1 MTTYDDFLA
10 AKRIQSSPVGFEIER
25 DATNPALF
33 PFQSDIVRWAVKRG
47 RAALLC
53 DCGLGKTAMQLDWAR
68 LVHEHTGGNIMI
80 LAPLAVAAQTARE
93 GEKFGIPVTVCRE
106 QADVQ
111 PGISITNYERLHRFD
126 PAAFVG
132 IVLDESSILK
142 GFDGKTRK
150 LIGDFASGI
159 HYRLACTATPAPND
173 LIELTNHAEFL
184 NIMSGKEIIALFF
197 TQDGNTT
204 HKWRLKGH
212 AREEFWRWM
221 ASWSVAVRRPSDLGY
236 EDGAFVLPDL
246 RMVPHVVPSQV
257 TTGTLFAVDA
267 LTLQERQ
274 QARRDSIAERV
285 RQTADLVNASDEPW
299 IVWCDLNA
307 ESTALRKAI
316 PNAVEIT
323 GSDTPEH
330 KEQSLLR
337 FIDGDA
343 RVLVTKPSIAGFGI
357 NLQHCARMAFV
368 GLSDSYEQQ
377 YQAIRRCWRFGQT
390 RPVEVHVITAEAEG
404 AVVQNIRRKEQ
415 QAAGMM
421 ANIVRHMHHELS
433 AAASEREEMAYD
445 PQIRMIVPE
454 WIREAA

>member
-1 MTTYDDFLA
+1 VDRLEVLEPGHPDLD
-10 AKRIQSSPVGFEIER
+10 RLR
-25 DATNPALF
+25 DADGKLYF
-33 PFQSDIVRWAVKRG
+33 YDIGATRHPSFSIH
-47 RAALLC
+47 
-53 DCGLGKTAMQLDWAR
+53 GL
-68 LVHEHTGGNIMI
+68 LVHN
-80 LAPLAVAAQTARE
+80 
-93 GEKFGIPVTVCRE
+93 
-106 QADVQ
+106 
-111 PGISITNYERLHRFD
+111 
-126 PAAFVG
+126 
-132 IVLDESSILK
+132 SSILK

-274 QARRDSIAERV
+274 QARRDSIDERV
-285 RQTADLVNASDEPW
+285 RQTADLVNGSGEPW
-299 IVWCDLNA
+299 IVWCDLNR
-307 ESTALRKAI
+307 ESQELKRAI
-316 PNAVEIT
+316 PGAVEIT

-330 KEQSLLR
+330 KEQALID
-337 FIDGDA
+337 FIDGRV
-343 RVLVTKPSIAGFGI
+343 RVLVTKPSIAGFGV

-377 YQAIRRCWRFGQT
+377 YQAIRRCWRFGQM

-404 AVVQNIRRKEQ
+404 AVVQNIRRKEE
-415 QAAGMM
+415 QAAVMM
-421 ANIVRHMHHELS
+421 ASIVRHMHHELS

-445 PQIRMIVPE
+445 AVKVMHIPAWLME
-454 WIREAA
+454 TKHAA